1 MSKTLRNV
9 LIIAGLVLIGVL
21 ILGKKQGW
29 IGNDNKAEVTV
40 SEVKQMSI
48 EETVI
53 ASGKIQPEVEVKI
66 SSEVSGEIIEL
77 PIEEGDTVKKGDLLI
92 RINPDIYLA
101 SVNRSRAALNSAKA
115 AVASSKAQFVEAKNN
130 FERNQKLFKQNVISQ
145 AEFDAIKRAY
155 DVGQLNIESAQYQ
168 LASAEATYRE
178 AQDNLS
184 RTTIYAP
191 QSGTVSVLNSEVGER
206 VVGTAQMAGTEI
218 ARIANLENMEV
229 LAEVNEN
236 DIIRVEL
243 GDTATIEVDAYLDK
257 EFKGVV
263 TEIANSARLTAGAG
277 LDQVT
282 NFEVKVRILKSSYES
297 LLKEGQQSP
306 FRPGMTASVEIK
318 TRKKDDVLSVP
329 IEAVTTR
336 SDTSTKAK
344 SYKIGRETT
353 DEEEKKDYEVVFLY
367 EEGKATLQVVKTGI
381 QDDENIEIT
390 TGLSEG
396 QKVITGPYSLVSKKL
411 VNGDDVKPED
421 KEKSWDKGKKEE
433 DEE

>member
-1 MSKTLRNV
+1 MSKTLKYV
-9 LIIAGLVLIGVL
+9 LIIAGVALVVLLIV
-21 ILGKKQGW
+21 GKKQGW
-29 IGNDNKAEVTV
+29 IGNDNKAEVTI
-40 SEVKQMSI
+40 SEVKKLSI

-77 PIEEGDTVKKGDLLI
+77 PIEEGDTVQKGDLLI

-101 SVNRSRAALNSAKA
+101 SVNRARASLNSAKS
-115 AVASSKAQFVEAKNN
+115 AVASSKAQFAEAKSN
-130 FERNQKLFKQNVISQ
+130 FDRNQKLFKQNVISQ
-145 AEFDAIKRAY
+145 AEFDAIQRAY
-155 DVGQLNIESAQYQ
+155 DVGSLNIESAQYQ

-178 AQDNLS
+178 AQDNLG

-191 QSGTVSVLNSEVGER
+191 QSGTVSMLNSEVGER

-236 DIIRVEL
+236 DIIRVSL
-243 GDTATIEVDAYLDK
+243 GDTAIIEVDAYLDK

-263 TEIANSARLTAGAG
+263 TEIANSARLAAGAG

-282 NFEVKVRILKSSYES
+282 NFEVKVRILKSSYQA

-318 TRKKDDVLSVP
+318 TRRKDNVLTVP

-344 SYKIGRETT
+344 SYKIGREGE
-353 DEEEKKDYEVVFLY
+353 DDGEKKDYEVVFLY
-367 EEGKATLQVVKTGI
+367 NDGKAALQVVETGI
-381 QDDENIEIT
+381 QDDEHIEIL

-411 VNGDDVKPED
+411 VNGDDVKLE
-421 KEKSWDKGKKEE
+421 EKKKSREGKKEE
-433 DEE
+433 EE